1 MGLFSKKI
9 KIGVEEFCRHFYDDV
24 IFHPVIAGQDFNE
37 VWWDNVFHS
46 VIEADKSFAVIDKS
60 NFIREMTALRLELFG
75 LAWLY
80 KFKDERFTI
89 PQSIFTMQY
98 LEKNGKRDIWDAMR
112 DYGLVVAQ
120 SAFLTQTGE
129 QLDGSTA
136 LGRGRI
142 TFVNSF
148 RMEVFKKFAS
158 TNYKDRSSPTE
169 EEKTRMDCITAV
181 INRMLSEPKRAVQ
194 PLAEKLVERLG
205 CGTSLNSRALFAI
218 ASVIY
223 GLYQGAKESIKNIKL
238 E

>member
-1 MGLFSKKI
+1 MGLFSKNTRV
-9 KIGVEEFCRHFYDDV
+9 GVEEFCRHFYDDV
-24 IFHPVIAGQDFNE
+24 IFHPIIAGQDFNE
-37 VWWDNVFHS
+37 VWWDKVFQS
-46 VIEADKSFAVIDKS
+46 IVEADKSFTVIDKS

-80 KFKDERFTI
+80 KYKDERFTI
-89 PQSIFTMQY
+89 PQSVFTMQY
-98 LEKNGKRDIWDAMR
+98 LEMNGKREIWDAMR

-120 SAFLTQTGE
+120 SAVLDKSGK

-136 LGRGRI
+136 LGRSRI
-142 TFVNSF
+142 TFVNTF
-148 RMEVFKKFAS
+148 RMEEFKKFAS

-169 EEKTRMDCITAV
+169 EEKNRMDCITAV
-181 INRMLSEPKRAVQ
+181 INRMLSEPKRAVL

-223 GLYQGAKESIKNIKL
+223 GLHQGAKEAIKDIKL